1 MLSLSNYR
9 AYSITPVKTHILHR
23 NNKKNCYL
31 NSVRYWSSEWE
42 IYTVQQD
49 IFMNLSAFFNSLCQ
63 HLFLIEK
70 TFNINY
76 YEEEERSRVMG
87 LVSRNDETDSNLY
100 KALCFANNMVNF
112 ISHVLY
118 DLQKNDGWKASNNL
132 RSLFAFKIEEQTQL
146 TDVIDLECSDKDYL
160 KSLLERMKCEKTYNH
175 LFRTQS
181 ACVENC
187 TNTKKEKIKVSFI
200 LDSEKQLKEKGSLQI
215 DVDSIGNFFY
225 SFLSKILHQAMPN
238 YLLPNSRKSS
248 DYADYNILLSIIS
261 MEILLIVSQKI
272 KDSFLFEE
280 NENGFF
286 DSKIFRS
293 IVEKTDHNDQEI
305 ASFRNKIFESI
316 VSFNQF
322 FRFHKKIITSYTNLV
337 NQYINLLGRAWYDY
351 KPALHLKVDSIY

>member
-9 AYSITPVKTHILHR
+9 AYSISPVKTHISHR
-23 NNKKNCYL
+23 NDKKNCYL
-31 NSVRYWSSEWE
+31 RSVRYWSSEWE

-49 IFMNLSAFFNSLCQ
+49 IFMNLSVFFNSLCQ

-76 YEEEERSRVMG
+76 YDGEERNKMMG
-87 LVSRNDETDSNLY
+87 LVDRDEEIDKNLY
-100 KALCFANNMVNF
+100 KALSFANNIVNF

-118 DLQKNDGWKASNNL
+118 DLQKNDGWKAANNL
-132 RSLFAFKIEEQTQL
+132 RGLFAFKIEEQL
-146 TDVIDLECSDKDYL
+146 TEIINKECADKDYA
-160 KSLLERMKCEKTYNH
+160 KSLLKQMKCEKTYNH

-187 TNTKKEKIKVSFI
+187 TNTKTEKIKVSFI
-200 LDSEKQLKEKGSLQI
+200 LDAEKQLKEKSTLQI

-225 SFLSKILHQAMPN
+225 SFLTKIAHQAMPN

-248 DYADYNILLSIIS
+248 DYADYNILLSIIC

-272 KDSFLFEE
+272 KKSFLFEE
-280 NENGFF
+280 NEIGFS

-293 IVEKTDHNDQEI
+293 IVNKMDHDDQEI
-305 ASFRNKIFESI
+305 TSFQNRIYESI
-316 VSFNQF
+316 SNHDIF
-322 FRFHKKIITSYTNLV
+322 FKFHKKITTSYTNLI
-337 NQYINLLGRAWYDY
+337 NQYIDLLDRVWYDY
-351 KPALHLKVDSIY
+351 ESALHLKFSSIY